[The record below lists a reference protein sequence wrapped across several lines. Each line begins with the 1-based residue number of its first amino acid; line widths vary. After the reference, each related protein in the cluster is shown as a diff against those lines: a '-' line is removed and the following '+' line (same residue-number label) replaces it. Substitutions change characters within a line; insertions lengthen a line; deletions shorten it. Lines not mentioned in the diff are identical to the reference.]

1 MWYYKGHNKYHML
14 SLQLKFQNMRKF
26 YLLLLAV
33 VTLLPSYAQ
42 KSPYEYK
49 FYGFIRN
56 DFYYD
61 SRSSAAAC
69 NELFYLYPLDEQ
81 MDANGAD
88 LNEVSSSGF
97 YAFVTRLG
105 VDIKGPKVANA
116 TASAKVEVD
125 FGGYGDFNTLLRIR
139 QAYVNLDWEGGSSLL
154 IGQTWHPLFGSVMP
168 YVANLSTG
176 SPFQP
181 FNRSPQ
187 LQYRYK
193 SGNWKF
199 TAAAIGQLQY
209 TSSGVNGSSN
219 EYLVHSC
226 VPEFYAGFDYATQKF
241 QIGAG
246 LDIISITPRTEAE
259 VDELTYKVSE
269 RMTAVSGEAHLRYHT
284 KKFNLSAKTLL
295 ASALDHTLLLGGYGV
310 TSVSEETGE
319 QEYTAIRN
327 STSWINISYGEVWK
341 PYIFVGYTKNLGSS
355 EELVSTNTIYGRG
368 TNIDQL
374 LGANVGLSY
383 NKPHWSFALEYSST
397 TAWYGDIDLT
407 SGRVENTHDV
417 SNNRVVAVMTYLF

>member
-1 MWYYKGHNKYHML
+1 
-14 SLQLKFQNMRKF
+14 MRKF
-26 YLLLLAV
+26 YLLLLLV
-33 VTLLPSYAQ
+33 VSLALPALAEKKDYN
-42 KSPYEYK
+42 YK

-81 MDANGAD
+81 LDANGAD
-88 LNEVSSSGF
+88 LNESSSSGF

-105 VDIKGPKVANA
+105 VDIAGPKVGNA
-116 TASAKVEVD
+116 KATAKVEVD
-125 FGGYGDFNTLLRIR
+125 FGGYGDLNTLLRIR
-139 QAYVNLDWEGGSSLL
+139 QAYLNLDWESGSSLT

-168 YVANLSTG
+168 SIANLSTG

-193 SGNWKF
+193 TGSWKF
-199 TAAAIGQLQY
+199 LAAAISQLQY

-219 EYLVHSC
+219 EYLVNSC
-226 VPEFYAGFDYATQKF
+226 VPELYAGFDYTKGDLLF
-241 QIGAG
+241 GAG
-246 LDIISITPRTEAE
+246 VDLISIKPRTESE
-259 VDELTYKVSE
+259 YGGETYKVDE
-269 RMTAVSGEAHLRYHT
+269 RMTALSGEVHLRYQSG
-284 KKFNLSAKTLL
+284 KFSLAAKSLL

-310 TSVSEETGE
+310 SSINSTTGE

-327 STSWINISYGEVWK
+327 STSWINMSYGKSWK

-355 EELVSTNTIYGRG
+355 ESLVSTSSVYGRG

-374 LGANVGLSY
+374 LGANVGMSY
-383 NKPHWSFALEYSST
+383 NMPHWSFALEYSST
-397 TAWYGDIDLT
+397 TAWYGDIDLS
-407 SGRVENTHDV
+407 SGGVVNTHDV
-417 SNNRVVAVMTYLF
+417 TNNRVVAVMTYLF